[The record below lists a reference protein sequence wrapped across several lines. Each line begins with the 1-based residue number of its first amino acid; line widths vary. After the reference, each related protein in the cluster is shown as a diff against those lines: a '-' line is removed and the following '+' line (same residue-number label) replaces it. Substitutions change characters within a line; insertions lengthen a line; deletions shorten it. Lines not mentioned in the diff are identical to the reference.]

1 MTIAVRFSTRPA
13 RKLAKSRSAAV
24 GTRFASTAGMRS
36 KPLFLALSLGL
47 SGCALHGSGSGG
59 GNPTLQFDNCSSD
72 CGLDQNGVAAG
83 GAHTAILVNGGVRFV
98 AAQSSDPAVAK
109 FTVDGASKVDVES
122 GVPGT
127 ANIEL
132 TDASGHVVASG
143 VVTVVPTATLRP
155 NRGWTGAA
163 PIVLEGETMTFHVT
177 TLDANGKITKGDGS
191 VDFTVGGTLQPTVA
205 LVDGD
210 AIAFTGSAGS
220 GTIDATCPDASVSQP
235 IDVVPAAAIT
245 ALDMTQTL
253 QQDDQAVVTVVPQSA
268 NGPVYTGGCD
278 WKVSDTS
285 VTLDADV
292 TPRLD
297 LGAGEV
303 AVFNLNR
310 PGSYTISC
318 TVAGQTASVT
328 VSR

>member
-1 MTIAVRFSTRPA
+1 MTLSA
-13 RKLAKSRSAAV
+13 RKLAKSRRRGF
-24 GTRFASTAGMRS
+24 GTRFALPAGMRVRH
-36 KPLFLALSLGL
+36 LFLALTVGLG
-47 SGCALHGSGSGG
+47 GCALHGSGTSDGT
-59 GNPTLQFDNCSSD
+59 PTLQFDNCSSD
-72 CGLDQNGVAAG
+72 CALDQNGVAAG
-83 GAHTAILVNGGVRFV
+83 GAHTTILVNGGVHFV
-98 AAQSSDPAVAK
+98 SASSSNLAVAK
-109 FTVDGASKVDVES
+109 FTADGAGKVDVES
-122 GVPGT
+122 GVAGS
-127 ANIEL
+127 AEL
-132 TDASGHVVASG
+132 SLLDASNRVVATG
-143 VVTVVPTATLRP
+143 VVTVVPTAQLRP
-155 NRGWTGAA
+155 NRGWSGAA
-163 PIVLEGETMTFHVT
+163 PLVLEGETMTFHVT

>member
-1 MTIAVRFSTRPA
+1 
-13 RKLAKSRSAAV
+13 
-24 GTRFASTAGMRS
+24 MRL
-36 KPLFLALSLGL
+36 KPLFLAFTLGL
-47 SGCALHGSGSGG
+47 GGCALHGSGSGG
-59 GNPTLQFDNCSSD
+59 DNATLQFDNCTSE

-83 GAHTAILVNGGVRFV
+83 GAHTTILVNGGVHFV
-98 AAQSSDPAVAK
+98 LAQSSNPAVAT
-109 FTVDGASKVDVES
+109 FTADGASKVDVES

-127 ANIEL
+127 ATL
-132 TDASGHVVASG
+132 QLLDGAGHVVASG

-177 TLDANGKITKGDGS
+177 TLDGNGRITKGDGS
-191 VDFTVGGTLQPTVA
+191 VSFALAGSIKPTVA
-205 LVDGD
+205 LVAGD

-220 GTIDATCPDASVSQP
+220 GTIDASCPNATLSQP
-235 IDVVPAAAIT
+235 IDVVPASAIT

-253 QQDDQAVVTVVPQSA
+253 QQNDQAVVTVVPQSTG
-268 NGPVYTGGCD
+268 GPVYTGGCD
-278 WKVSDTS
+278 WQVSDTT

-303 AVFNLNR
+303 AVFNINR
-310 PGSYTISC
+310 AGTYTISC
-318 TVAGQTASVT
+318 TLAGQTASVT

>member
-1 MTIAVRFSTRPA
+1 
-13 RKLAKSRSAAV
+13 
-24 GTRFASTAGMRS
+24 MRLQ
-36 KPLFLALSLGL
+36 PLILALTVGAG
-47 SGCALHGSGSGG
+47 GCALHGDGSGFG
-59 GNPTLQFDNCSSD
+59 TPTLQYDNCSSD

-83 GAHTAILVNGGVRFV
+83 GAHTAILVNGGVHFV
-98 AAQSSDPAVAK
+98 GAQSSNPAVAR
-109 FTVDGASKVDVES
+109 FTSDGTGRIDVES

-127 ANIEL
+127 ATLEL
-132 TDASGHVVASG
+132 VDAAGHVVGSG

-155 NRGWTGAA
+155 NQGWTGDA
-163 PIVLEGETMTFHVT
+163 PLVLAGAPMTFHVT
-177 TLDANGKITKGDGS
+177 TLGANGKITKGDGS
-191 VDFTVGGTLQPTVA
+191 VSFAIGGTLQPSVA

-210 AIAFTGSAGS
+210 AIAFTGTAGTGS
-220 GTIDATCPDASVSQP
+220 IDATCPDASLSQV
-235 IDVVPAAAIT
+235 INVVPAAGVT
-245 ALDMTQTL
+245 ALNMTETVQAN
-253 QQDDQAVVTVVPQSA
+253 DQAVITVVPQSPD
-268 NGPVYTGGCD
+268 GPVYTGGCD
-278 WKVSDTS
+278 WTVSDTT

-310 PGSYTISC
+310 PGSFTIGC

>member
-1 MTIAVRFSTRPA
+1 
-13 RKLAKSRSAAV
+13 
-24 GTRFASTAGMRS
+24 MRL
-36 KPLFLALSLGL
+36 KPLFLALTLGL
-47 SGCALHGSGSGG
+47 GGCALHGEGAGG
-59 GNPTLQFDNCSSD
+59 GNATLQFDNCSST

-98 AAQSSDPAVAK
+98 SVQSSNPAVAT
-109 FTVDGASKVDVES
+109 FSTDGSSKIDVES

-127 ANIEL
+127 TTL
-132 TDASGHVVASG
+132 QLLDAGGRVVASG

-155 NRGWTGAA
+155 NRGWTGAT
-163 PIVLEGETMTFHVT
+163 PIVLEGETLAFHVT
-177 TLDANGKITKGDGS
+177 TLDASGKITKGDGS
-191 VDFTVGGTLQPTVA
+191 VDFALSGSIKPTVA

-210 AIAFTGSAGS
+210 AIAFTGTAGS
-220 GTIDATCPDASVSQP
+220 GTIDASCPNATLTQAFD
-235 IDVVPAAAIT
+235 IVPASAIT
-245 ALDMTQTL
+245 ALDMTGTVGQN
-253 QQDDQAVVTVVPQSA
+253 DQAVVTVVPQSG
-268 NGPVYTGGCD
+268 NGPVYTGGCQ
-278 WKVSDTS
+278 WQVSDTS

-303 AVFNLNR
+303 AVFNVNR
-310 PGSYTISC
+310 AGSYTISC

>member
-1 MTIAVRFSTRPA
+1 
-13 RKLAKSRSAAV
+13 
-24 GTRFASTAGMRS
+24 MRL

-47 SGCALHGSGSGG
+47 GGCALHGSGSGG

-72 CGLDQNGVAAG
+72 CGLDQNGIAAG

-98 AAQSSDPAVAK
+98 AAQSSNPAVAK
-109 FTVDGASKVDVES
+109 FTADGTSKIDVES

-127 ANIEL
+127 ASLQL
-132 TDASGHVVASG
+132 TDAGGHVVASG
-143 VVTVVPTATLRP
+143 TVTVVPTATLRP

-163 PIVLEGETMTFHVT
+163 PIVLEGETMIFHVT

-191 VDFTVGGTLQPTVA
+191 VSFAISGTLQPTVA

-210 AIAFTGSAGS
+210 AIAFTGTAGS
-220 GTIDATCPDASVSQP
+220 GTIDASCPNATLSQT

-245 ALDMTQTL
+245 ALDMTQLL
-253 QQDDQAVVTVVPQSA
+253 QPNDQVVVTVVPQSA
-268 NGPVYTGGCD
+268 GGPVYTGGCD

-303 AVFNLNR
+303 AVFNVNR
-310 PGSYTISC
+310 AGSFTISC